1 MNILNFSTHLLIT
14 AGFIVGLLIIF
25 ITVFLG
31 PAILH
36 WKRLSTILAGVN
48 SFEAKTPPAEFKKL
62 FSSDKHLAHL
72 WTEYQESLHY
82 QREAKDGQMRIVA
95 VRSTISADTYFNDQF
110 VVDNRLRTEFFKHL
124 PGVFTGLG
132 IIGTF
137 SGLIQGLALFQVS
150 ENAAKVRES
159 LESLMHAVG
168 EAFVISALAILIAM
182 VVTLIEKALLAA
194 LYSKTEA
201 ISHGIDAQFESGAG
215 EEYLERLV
223 NASEAS
229 ASQSKILKDALVKE
243 LGDILRDLTA
253 AQLATG
259 QQLAQRIEDSTS
271 RQVTAAR
278 EDNAQLGDTIAKSI
292 EQSLKGPLEE
302 IASSVKTASGD
313 QSATAVQM
321 LNDVMV
327 SFSQRLNDLFGGQI
341 SGINEL
347 NRQSSESMQSAVASL
362 NMLVGKLE
370 ESGKRTTDDMAAQM
384 TASMR
389 AMEERQAS
397 ITTQTEE
404 FVSQIRSLVQ
414 SSQAET
420 QNKLQATLEVIG
432 QQMTTILAT
441 LSESQVKVFEDN
453 RLREQSMADR
463 ASGVVT
469 DMTTSV
475 EAAIREI
482 AAASQTMSQSV
493 ATLSSTT
500 ASTVERMN
508 IGAAKLD
515 SAAINFAAAGEL
527 VNGVMNQAAQV
538 SGKLIEVSGALT
550 SSSGALQEALRDYK
564 LQREAV
570 GTLIAEVR
578 ATVEIAKR
586 EASLSGDVLQRI
598 EASTGKLVEAQKA
611 ADQYLDG
618 VSDVLSESSDAF
630 RQSVVSTLSD
640 VNRDFHSKLSSAVG
654 LLSGA
659 VQELEVS
666 LGSFAPR
673 T

>member
-1 MNILNFSTHLLIT
+1 
-14 AGFIVGLLIIF
+14 
-25 ITVFLG
+25 
-31 PAILH
+31 
-36 WKRLSTILAGVN
+36 
-48 SFEAKTPPAEFKKL
+48 
-62 FSSDKHLAHL
+62 
-72 WTEYQESLHY
+72 
-82 QREAKDGQMRIVA
+82 
-95 VRSTISADTYFNDQF
+95 
-110 VVDNRLRTEFFKHL
+110 
-124 PGVFTGLG
+124 
-132 IIGTF
+132 
-137 SGLIQGLALFQVS
+137 
-150 ENAAKVRES
+150 
-159 LESLMHAVG
+159 
-168 EAFVISALAILIAM
+168 
-182 VVTLIEKALLAA
+182 
-194 LYSKTEA
+194 
-201 ISHGIDAQFESGAG
+201 
-215 EEYLERLV
+215 
-223 NASEAS
+223 
-229 ASQSKILKDALVKE
+229 
-243 LGDILRDLTA
+243 
-253 AQLATG
+253 
-259 QQLAQRIEDSTS
+259 
-271 RQVTAAR
+271 VTAAR

-302 IASSVKTASGD
+302 IALSVKTASGD

-508 IGAAKLD
+508 IGVAKLD